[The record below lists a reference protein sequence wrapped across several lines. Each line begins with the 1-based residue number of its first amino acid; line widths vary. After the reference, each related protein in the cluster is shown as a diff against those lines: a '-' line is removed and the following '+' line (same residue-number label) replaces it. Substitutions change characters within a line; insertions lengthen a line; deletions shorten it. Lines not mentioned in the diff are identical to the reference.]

1 MDWLNDK
8 KNQPII
14 IAVAIVIILGVA
26 FGGWWFFIRQP
37 GSSADTQAQVPP
49 PESAPADTQ
58 SAAPATPGQPPTG
71 TPPAIGP
78 TAPTGQPGAPAGMP
92 GQPGAPAGTPGQ
104 PSAAPPSQVASVKPM
119 ETWRADPF
127 LPIGYKPPKQV
138 RVVPRIQDFPFEKL
152 FQHRRKPTKEREV
165 AEIQQPSRRMAG
177 ILLGDRVYAIIE
189 TNGVTQVVQPGDY
202 TTDRLAIVQKIEPD
216 KVVLKTVDEKPRYV
230 TVRMAASPIVQSPTT
245 PAMPTSP
252 TPTPYGSRGAA
263 PPAPPGGA
271 LPPGGPPGEMP

>member
-1 MDWLNDK
+1 MDWLKDK

-26 FGGWWFFIRQP
+26 FCGWWFFVRQP
-37 GSSADTQAQVPP
+37 SQPSESTGTQAQTPP
-49 PESAPADTQ
+49 PDSAPTGAQ
-58 SAAPATPGQPPTG
+58 SAAPANPEQPAAG
-71 TPPAIGP
+71 TPPGAAPPPGA
-78 TAPTGQPGAPAGMP
+78 TAPTASAPAGQPGAPT
-92 GQPGAPAGTPGQ
+92 GTPAQAG
-104 PSAAPPSQVASVKPM
+104 AAQPSQVASVKPM

-138 RVVPRIQDFPFEKL
+138 RVVPPIRDFPFEKL
-152 FQHRRKPTKEREV
+152 FQHQRKPTKAHQT

-230 TVRMAASPIVQSPTT
+230 TVRMAASPTVQSPSAPST
-245 PAMPTSP
+245 PVNPVLP
-252 TPTPYGSRGAA
+252 GPRGAA
-263 PPAPPGGA
+263 PPLPPGAGY
-271 LPPGGPPGEMP
+271 PPGGPPGEMP